1 MILLFFGMQR
11 FLCFFPSFSFPGS
24 GWAKR
29 MKSTY
34 THGAPQAWFGFDTM
48 LGSFGL
54 SGTSR
59 SFSGRSSGVFDVTQA
74 HLCRMH
80 LLEELAVLVIFGPRI
95 TYIGRAQGQLHR
107 HSHWRMGMDF
117 LFR

>member
-1 MILLFFGMQR
+1 MILHFFRHATFPLFF
-11 FLCFFPSFSFPGS
+11 FSFSFPGS

-29 MKSTY
+29 MKNTY

-48 LGSFGL
+48 FGSFGL

-74 HLCRMH
+74 HFVSH
-80 LLEELAVLVIFGPRI
+80 AFGGVSGPCHFWSED
-95 TYIGRAQGQLHR
+95 YI
-107 HSHWRMGMDF
+107 HWEGARTTAST
-117 LFR
+117 